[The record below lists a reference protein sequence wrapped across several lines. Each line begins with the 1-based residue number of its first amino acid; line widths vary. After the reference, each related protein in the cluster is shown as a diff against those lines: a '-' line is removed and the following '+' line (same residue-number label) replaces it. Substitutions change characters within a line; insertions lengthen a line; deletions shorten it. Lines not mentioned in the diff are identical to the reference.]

1 MVIAELDRT
10 NRGEK
15 TRKIK
20 KKFHDFLT
28 PSGAAPPH
36 PHILAQGKHIKNRLD
51 GPKTT
56 PPRTKHAKFQ
66 ASIMFRLGCRG
77 GWVKK
82 WGVTFSIRKIL
93 VVITPEMMSFV
104 PEVRQKLETN
114 TELKW

>member
-20 KKFHDFLT
+20 KEFHDFLT

-36 PHILAQGKHIKNRLD
+36 PHILAQGEHIKNRLD

-66 ASIMFRLGCRG
+66 AFIMFR
-77 GWVKK
+77 
-82 WGVTFSIRKIL
+82 
-93 VVITPEMMSFV
+93 
-104 PEVRQKLETN
+104 
-114 TELKW
+114 